1 MSARWY
7 FDFISPYSYLQWHK
21 LRDVLEAR
29 GIQPVPILFAAVL
42 DHLGI
47 KGPAEIPAKRAFAYR
62 HLVWRARRDGVPL
75 RFPPAHPF
83 NPLPA
88 LRLAIAAGCAP
99 DAIDAVFARIWAQGE
114 AADSAEA
121 LAPLFGRL
129 GVAPEALA
137 DPAVK
142 QRLHDN
148 TRAAIAAGLFGVPTL
163 AVGDALIW
171 GDDAHDFAMAVLGDP
186 ALLEDAEMRRVAT
199 LPEGVRR
206 G

>member
-1 MSARWY
+1 MAARWY
-7 FDFISPYSYLQWHK
+7 FDFISPYSYLQWRK
-21 LRDVLEAR
+21 LREVLQAR
-29 GIQPVPILFAAVL
+29 AIEPVPILLAAVL
-42 DHLGI
+42 DRLGN

-99 DAIDAVFARIWAQGE
+99 DAIDAVFERIWAHGE
-114 AADSAEA
+114 AADSVEA
-121 LAPLFGRL
+121 LAPLLARL
-129 GVAPEALA
+129 GVPPAALA

-148 TRAAIAAGLFGVPTL
+148 TAGAIAAGVFGVPTL

-171 GDDAHDFAMAVLGDP
+171 GDDAHDFAMAVLDDP
-186 ALLEDAEMRRVAT
+186 HLLEDAEMRRVAT